1 MMTATEMRE
10 LTKNTK
16 QAQAERALQTAKEWL
31 ENIAIPAMNQEAI
44 KGFYHWI
51 VKDFP
56 IFNNKEMQE
65 QVCQYAANKL
75 DSNGYRF
82 DTDKD
87 GTKILAI
94 FW

>member
-1 MMTATEMRE
+1 MMTAIEMQK
-10 LTKNTK
+10 LTKNAK
-16 QAQAERALQTAKEWL
+16 QAQAEQALQTAKEWI
-31 ENIAIPAMNQEAI
+31 ENIAMPSMNQEAI
-44 KGFYHWI
+44 QGFYHWI

-56 IFNNKEMQE
+56 ISSNKEMQE
-65 QVCQYAANKL
+65 QICQYAANKL

-82 DTDKD
+82 DTDEK